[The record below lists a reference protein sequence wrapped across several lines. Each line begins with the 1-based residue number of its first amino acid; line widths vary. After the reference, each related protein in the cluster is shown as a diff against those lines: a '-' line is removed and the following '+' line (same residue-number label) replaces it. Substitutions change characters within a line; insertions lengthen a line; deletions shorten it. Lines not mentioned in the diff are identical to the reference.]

1 MATISPSPELTSMAA
16 FRASVPFGGGPERTA
31 ERLCAVGRYQALSRG
46 KELAG
51 NRDEDRLVYI
61 AEGSAKLIALSGPAQ
76 AKNGD
81 QGSGSAAC
89 DHVLAFHF
97 EGDIVSVLR
106 QSDTDF
112 RLIALTDLELVIF
125 PAKQFLDVAQDDP
138 AVLRSV
144 LTRSLEALHRSRT
157 KMMQLGHKSARQR
170 IADFL
175 VTMAKRL
182 TGRTD
187 GPCEIT
193 LPMSRRDIADSLGLT
208 IETVSRQFTELRDAG
223 LVETEGRSCVRLTDI
238 RQLATEAGNT
248 ASTTK
253 SPQS

>member
-1 MATISPSPELTSMAA
+1 MAA
-16 FRASVPFGGGPERTA
+16 FRATVPFGDGLAHTA
-31 ERLCAVGRYQALSRG
+31 ERLCAVGRYHALPKG

-51 NRDEDRLVYI
+51 DRDEDRLVYV
-61 AEGSAKLIALSGPAQ
+61 AAGASKLVSH
-76 AKNGD
+76 
-81 QGSGSAAC
+81 S
-89 DHVLAFHF
+89 HVLAFHF
-97 EGDIVSVLR
+97 DGDIVSVLR
-106 QSDTDF
+106 QSDADV
-112 RLIALTDLELVIF
+112 RLVALTELELVIF
-125 PAKQFLDVAQDDP
+125 PSRQFLDVAQDDP
-138 AVLRSV
+138 VVLRSV

-187 GPCEIT
+187 GPCELS

-223 LVETEGRSCVRLTDI
+223 FIETEGRSSVRLTDI
-238 RQLATEAGNT
+238 RQLATEAGIPVST
-248 ASTTK
+248 AK
-253 SPQS
+253 SSQI